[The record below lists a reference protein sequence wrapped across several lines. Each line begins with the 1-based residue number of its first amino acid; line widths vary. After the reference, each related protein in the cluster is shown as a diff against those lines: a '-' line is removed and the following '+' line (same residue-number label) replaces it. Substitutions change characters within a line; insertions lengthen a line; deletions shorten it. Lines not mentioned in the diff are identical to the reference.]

1 MKLYQLICYH
11 MVISC
16 QSNITATSSRSQ
28 DTGIKSRT
36 VQQHKTVLLNRIIK
50 GIENVYFIMSTCS
63 CAGHEMWTLSAPNG
77 NVSRMPGTILMLVC
91 PSTVL
96 FWTGLSAQTLDLT
109 KGTNCTNTNTPGRV
123 HRVSWQNST
132 TVLVVAW
139 SIIWLIWIYS
149 VGHIGARSCG
159 YSCW

>member
-1 MKLYQLICYH
+1 

-50 GIENVYFIMSTCS
+50 DQGIENVYFNMSTCS

-77 NVSRMPGTILMLVC
+77 NFSRMPGTILMLVC

-96 FWTGLSAQTLDLT
+96 FWTGLSVQTLDLT
-109 KGTNCTNTNTPGRV
+109 KGTN
-123 HRVSWQNST
+123 
-132 TVLVVAW
+132 
-139 SIIWLIWIYS
+139 
-149 VGHIGARSCG
+149 
-159 YSCW
+159 